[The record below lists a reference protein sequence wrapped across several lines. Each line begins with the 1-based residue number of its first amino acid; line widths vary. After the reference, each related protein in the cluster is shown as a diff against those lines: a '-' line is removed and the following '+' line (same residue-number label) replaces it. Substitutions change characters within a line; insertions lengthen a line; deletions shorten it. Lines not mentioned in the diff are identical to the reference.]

1 MLRFEQSKSGPDR
14 YSDDYLLSQYY
25 TGGEQMETVSGNL
38 ASALRIEPGITAIIG
53 SGGKS
58 TLLKALGLELM
69 RAGGRV
75 LLCTTTH
82 LVSRRWRAMDGSSR
96 RLTPRLEARCPTR
109 PRLHLRGL
117 RGACAGSICQAGVL
131 DPETGKLSAPAEAL
145 DELAQRFGY
154 VLAEADGS
162 KRLPLKA
169 HATWEPVVPA
179 GMANLIWVVGAS
191 GLGKPI
197 NEAVHRPELFCE
209 RCGCEL
215 TDIATPERVAQVLNA
230 ELRMLNLNNAR
241 IMLQPSRHAQRPND
255 GRSASR
261 QPSAASSSPPASKGS

>member
-1 MLRFEQSKSGPDR
+1 
-14 YSDDYLLSQYY
+14 
-25 TGGEQMETVSGNL
+25 METVSGNL
-38 ASALRIEPGITAIIG
+38 ASTLGIEPGITAIIG

-58 TLLKALGLELM
+58 TLLKTLGLDLM

-82 LVSRRWRAMDGSSR
+82 MLPVAGVPWDGSN
-96 RLTPRLEARCPTR
+96 RLLDAAPWKPGALPPPGCTCE
-109 PRLHLRGL
+109 
-117 RGACAGSICQAGVL
+117 ACAGLARGSICQAGVL
-131 DPETGKLSAPAEAL
+131 DPETGKLSAPAEPL
-145 DELAQRFGY
+145 GELARRFDS

-169 HATWEPVVPA
+169 HAAWEPVIPA
-179 GMANLIWVVGAS
+179 ATANVVWVVGAS

-230 ELRMLNLNNAR
+230 ELQMLNLISAR
-241 IMLQPSRHAQRPND
+241 VMLNQVDTLSDPSTVDRFEAALGRPII
-255 GRSASR
+255 AT
-261 QPSAASSSPPASKGS
+261 KLK

>member
-1 MLRFEQSKSGPDR
+1 
-14 YSDDYLLSQYY
+14 
-25 TGGEQMETVSGNL
+25 METTSGNL
-38 ASALRIEPGITAIIG
+38 ASTLKIEPGITAIIG

-58 TLLKALGLELM
+58 TLLKTLGLELM

-82 LVSRRWRAMDGSSR
+82 MFPVAGVPWDGSSR
-96 RLTPRLEARCPTR
+96 RLGAAPWKPGA
-109 PRLHLRGL
+109 LHVPGCTCE
-117 RGACAGSICQAGVL
+117 ACAGMSRGSICQAGVL
-131 DPETGKLSAPAEAL
+131 DPETGKLSAPAEPL
-145 DELAQRFGY
+145 NELAQRFDY

-169 HATWEPVVPA
+169 HAAWEPVIPA
-179 GMANLIWVVGAS
+179 ATANVVWIVGAL

-215 TDIATPERVAQVLNA
+215 TDIATPEHVAQVLNA
-230 ELRMLNLNNAR
+230 ELRMLNLSNAR
-241 IMLQPSRHAQRPND
+241 IMLNQVDTLSDPAMADRFETAL
-255 GRSASR
+255 GRSVVATSL
-261 QPSAASSSPPASKGS
+261 K

>member
-1 MLRFEQSKSGPDR
+1 
-14 YSDDYLLSQYY
+14 
-25 TGGEQMETVSGNL
+25 METTSRNL
-38 ASALRIEPGITAIIG
+38 ASALKIEPGITAIIG

-58 TLLKALGLELM
+58 TLLKTLGLELM

-82 LVSRRWRAMDGSSR
+82 MFPVAGVPWDGSSR
-96 RLTPRLEARCPTR
+96 RLDSAPWKPGA
-109 PRLHLRGL
+109 LHIPGCTCE
-117 RGACAGSICQAGVL
+117 ACAGMNRGSICQAGVL
-131 DPETGKLSAPAEAL
+131 DPETGKLSAPAEPL
-145 DELAQRFGY
+145 NELARRFDY

-169 HATWEPVVPA
+169 HAAWEPVIPA
-179 GMANLIWVVGAS
+179 ATANVVWIVGAL

-230 ELRMLNLNNAR
+230 ELRMLNLSNAR
-241 IMLQPSRHAQRPND
+241 IMLNQVDTLAGPTMADRFEAAL
-255 GRSASR
+255 GRSVVT
-261 QPSAASSSPPASKGS
+261 SSLK

>member
-1 MLRFEQSKSGPDR
+1 
-14 YSDDYLLSQYY
+14 
-25 TGGEQMETVSGNL
+25 METVSGNL
-38 ASALRIEPGITAIIG
+38 ASALGIAPGITAIIG

-58 TLLKALGLELM
+58 TLLRTLGLELM

-82 LVSRRWRAMDGSSR
+82 MFPVAGVPWDGSSR
-96 RLTPRLEARCPTR
+96 RLDAAPWR
-109 PRLHLRGL
+109 PGASHVPGCTCE
-117 RGACAGSICQAGVL
+117 ACAGLNRGSICQAGVL
-131 DPETGKLSAPAEAL
+131 DPETGKLSAPAEPL
-145 DELAQRFGY
+145 GELTRRFDY

-169 HATWEPVVPA
+169 HAAWEPVSPA
-179 GMANLIWVVGAS
+179 ATANVVWVFGAS

-230 ELRMLNLNNAR
+230 EMQALNLNNAR
-241 IMLQPSRHAQRPND
+241 IMLNQVDTLSDPAMAGRFETALGRPVVAT
-255 GRSASR
+255 SL
-261 QPSAASSSPPASKGS
+261 KG